1 MTSIDG
7 PQQLVVMLLG
17 DHYEH
22 ANLLLS
28 LYFTVCINNQNTCG
42 CGCGC
47 VGEHASERHFSPLAM
62 CYVCL
67 LTHTTHTHTHTHT
80 HKYTH
85 NPTVPDTCA
94 CVCCSQTACPRSV
107 GTTVAVKDLFK
118 SLPVRHRVRCVC
130 VYVCVCAR
138 VRMLNVYHILC
149 TENGASSSV
158 QLEKAVHLS
167 RESWRLLCAYSLHA

>member
-1 MTSIDG
+1 MSPVTSIDG

-67 LTHTTHTHTHTHT
+67 LTHTTHTHTHTHIHT
-80 HKYTH
+80 HTRTNTH
-85 NPTVPDTCA
+85 TTQLSLTRVRVCVAHRRPAHEVWARRWLLRICSKACLCA
-94 CVCCSQTACPRSV
+94 TGYVVCVCM
-107 GTTVAVKDLFK
+107 
-118 SLPVRHRVRCVC
+118 CVC
-130 VYVCVCAR
+130 VR
-138 VRMLNVYHILC
+138 
-149 TENGASSSV
+149 
-158 QLEKAVHLS
+158 
-167 RESWRLLCAYSLHA
+167 AYAC